1 MKRRKKK
8 KKTDRVIIVLVFVL
22 MISLGSIAFLK
33 SSIFN
38 LGKIEI
44 IGNKNLKENEVV
56 DLESL
61 MTNKNIFT
69 YNLKGIKN
77 EILENPYVE
86 DAQVKIKLPPYPQD
100 RIASKLPNKIIIT
113 VDEVEVVALLSNGKD
128 YCYID
133 DKGNLIK
140 KIDNIEENSDKIVF
154 STENSIENGQVI
166 NFKSEENKKSIL
178 NLISALKGE
187 HLEKEIV
194 KVEYTNDSKLNLESK
209 IGAKFLL
216 INDDNLNYNIART
229 SKILLDLKNKN
240 IKDGVVDLTYSNYAV
255 YKPS

>member
-8 KKTDRVIIVLVFVL
+8 KKADRIIIILVFVF
-22 MISLGSIAFLK
+22 MISLGAISILR

-38 LGKIEI
+38 LDDIEI
-44 IGNKNLKENEVV
+44 IGNKNLKDNEII

-61 MTNKNIFT
+61 KTSKNIFT

-77 EILENPYVE
+77 EILENPYIE
-86 DAQVKIKLPPYPQD
+86 DVKVKIKLPN
-100 RIASKLPNKIIIT
+100 KLIINI
-113 VDEVEVVALLSNGKD
+113 DEVEVVALLCNGKD

-133 DKGNLIK
+133 NKGNLIK

-154 STENSIENGQVI
+154 NTEYSIEGGQTI
-166 NFKSEENKKSIL
+166 NFKSEEHKKNIL
-178 NLISALKGE
+178 NLITSIKEE
-187 HLEKEIV
+187 HLENEIV
-194 KVEYTNDSKLNLESK
+194 KVEYINESKLNLDSK
-209 IGAKFLL
+209 MGPKFLL

-229 SKILLDLKNKN
+229 SKILLDLQNKN
-240 IKDGVVDLTYSNYAV
+240 IKDGVVDLTYRNYAV

>member
-1 MKRRKKK
+1 MGGECLKRRKKKK

-86 DAQVKIKLPPYPQD
+86 DAQVKIKLP
-100 RIASKLPNKIIIT
+100 NKIIIT
-113 VDEVEVVALLSNGKD
+113 VDEVEVVALL
-128 YCYID
+128 
-133 DKGNLIK
+133 
-140 KIDNIEENSDKIVF
+140 
-154 STENSIENGQVI
+154 
-166 NFKSEENKKSIL
+166 
-178 NLISALKGE
+178 
-187 HLEKEIV
+187 
-194 KVEYTNDSKLNLESK
+194 
-209 IGAKFLL
+209 
-216 INDDNLNYNIART
+216 YN
-229 SKILLDLKNKN
+229 
-240 IKDGVVDLTYSNYAV
+240 
-255 YKPS
+255 

>member
-1 MKRRKKK
+1 MGGECLKRRKKK

-44 IGNKNLKENEVV
+44 IGNKDLKENEVV

-86 DAQVKIKLPPYPQD
+86 DAQVKI
-100 RIASKLPNKIIIT
+100 KLPNKIIIT

-154 STENSIENGQVI
+154 STEYSIENGQVI

>member
-1 MKRRKKK
+1 MGGECLKRRKKK
-8 KKTDRVIIVLVFVL
+8 KKTERVIIVLVFVL

-86 DAQVKIKLPPYPQD
+86 DAQVKIKLP
-100 RIASKLPNKIIIT
+100 NKIIIPIIIPPIIAIT
-113 VDEVEVVALLSNGKD
+113 
-128 YCYID
+128 I
-133 DKGNLIK
+133 
-140 KIDNIEENSDKIVF
+140 IEYFVL
-154 STENSIENGQVI
+154 SIENFNILGKVI
-166 NFKSEENKKSIL
+166 CQKTSFGFN
-178 NLISALKGE
+178 AL
-187 HLEKEIV
+187 LV
-194 KVEYTNDSKLNLESK
+194 PKL
-209 IGAKFLL
+209 
-216 INDDNLNYNIART
+216 
-229 SKILLDLKNKN
+229 
-240 IKDGVVDLTYSNYAV
+240 
-255 YKPS
+255 

>member
-1 MKRRKKK
+1 MGGECLKRRKKK

-86 DAQVKIKLPPYPQD
+86 DAQVKIKLP
-100 RIASKLPNKIIIT
+100 NKIIIT

-154 STENSIENGQVI
+154 STEYSIEN
-166 NFKSEENKKSIL
+166 
-178 NLISALKGE
+178 
-187 HLEKEIV
+187 
-194 KVEYTNDSKLNLESK
+194 
-209 IGAKFLL
+209 
-216 INDDNLNYNIART
+216 
-229 SKILLDLKNKN
+229 
-240 IKDGVVDLTYSNYAV
+240 
-255 YKPS
+255 

>member
-86 DAQVKIKLPPYPQD
+86 DTQVKI
-100 RIASKLPNKIIIT
+100 KLPNKIIIT

-154 STENSIENGQVI
+154 STEYSIENGQVI